1 MLTEK
6 DVLNIAKLSDLYI
19 KEEDIPQ
26 LLKDMQQ
33 MIEFSRE
40 VTTLES
46 EEPLGYDETK
56 QKCLLREDEVSASYP
71 SELVLMNAPEKK
83 EGYILLRQSE

>member
-6 DVLNIAKLSDLYI
+6 DVSNIAKLSDLYI

-33 MIEFSRE
+33 MVEFSRE
-40 VTTLES
+40 ITNLETA
-46 EEPLGYDETK
+46 EPFGCDDDK

-71 SELVLMNAPEKK
+71 LESVLVNVPEKK
-83 EGYILLRQSE
+83 EGYILLRKSE